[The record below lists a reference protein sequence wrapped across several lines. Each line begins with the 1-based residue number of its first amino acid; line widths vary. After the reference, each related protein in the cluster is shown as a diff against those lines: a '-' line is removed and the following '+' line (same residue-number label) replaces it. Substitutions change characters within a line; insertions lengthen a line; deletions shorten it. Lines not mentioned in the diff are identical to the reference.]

1 MGSPRE
7 REVFGGLWSV
17 GVDPERRTGMCLP
30 MQHEPSSE
38 VESEE
43 PISVEES
50 TENGVAESESAPEES
65 EVEDR
70 AAASPSPEE
79 SPALPPAPEEQ
90 IASWRERAIRA
101 TADLDNFRKRMTR
114 EKSESLRF
122 ANQALLEDLLPVLDN
137 FEMGL
142 QAAAGEPDSMIYRG
156 MVMVKKQLDDFLK
169 GNGVEEIS
177 AEGQVFDPNVHEAVS
192 QEECPET
199 EDGSILRVMRRG
211 FRMNDRL
218 LRPANVVVA
227 KAPEEDAGAGTEE
240 GGGE

>member
-1 MGSPRE
+1 
-7 REVFGGLWSV
+7 
-17 GVDPERRTGMCLP
+17 MCLP
-30 MQHEPSSE
+30 MQQEPSSE

-43 PISVEES
+43 PISIEES
-50 TENGVAESESAPEES
+50 AENGVAQGAESESAPEES
-65 EVEDR
+65 EES
-70 AAASPSPEE
+70 AAASPSQEVEE
-79 SPALPPAPEEQ
+79 PPALPPTPEEQ
-90 IASWRERAIRA
+90 VASWRERAIRA

-114 EKSESLRF
+114 EKSDSLRF
-122 ANQALLEDLLPVLDN
+122 ANQALLEELLPVLDN

-169 GNGVEEIS
+169 GNGVEEIP
-177 AEGQVFDPNVHEAVS
+177 AEGQAFDPSVHEAVS

-199 EDGSILRVMRRG
+199 DDGSILRVMRRG

-227 KAPEEDAGAGTEE
+227 KAPEKDAEAGTGTGSEE